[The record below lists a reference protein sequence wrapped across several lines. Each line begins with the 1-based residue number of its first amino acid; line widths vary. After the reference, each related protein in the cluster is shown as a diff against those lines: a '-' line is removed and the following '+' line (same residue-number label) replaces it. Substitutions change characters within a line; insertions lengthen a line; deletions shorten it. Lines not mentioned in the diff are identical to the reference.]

1 MDECV
6 SSVEFA
12 TRSGFQHFEC
22 IHLKSLQFCPW
33 PSRIPVVLD
42 EDVLEDMIAANVF
55 GEQTKTTCVATKAAA
70 IAAGVPLSVELNI
83 GGPLT
88 KKYISVYEPKVSYYS
103 RLGRVIASYDSTR
116 NTWHCPCAKPRRSCL
131 HKNIARW
138 HLFQLH
144 RQLFVSSPID
154 RTAQNLAQEHAS
166 QKSSTLEYPP
176 SGEGLKRMVRYLM
189 KNKTL
194 PAELPQKCI
203 TGSMTISDIPKH
215 LVPKETVCSECPGN
229 VALRFSTYYQM
240 CSNCGLKYR
249 YQEWTDGLHN
259 FNDHLLISLHM
270 CIILRHS
277 LQTHHAISRAVEV
290 LETTAQKKFPS
301 KDKILHAYMHF
312 EALTDHEYTYS
323 CVKCGYHPAVVVMD
337 LHKKAAFNMPVVSD
351 IPAPPPEYDGRVN
364 MKDFWESVTAEIVCR
379 GLLGSDC
386 QNPFLVS
393 PSYDY
398 WAPWIGPRTRKED
411 TVLNTEY
418 AKMHATR
425 PATGDAE
432 LEVTEER
439 LEELLTNLKVD
450 VVRRLCKQCGL
461 DPSGSKMDLVVRLRQ
476 EMRNRSSYD
485 KVFQKVWGASA
496 AMASDGTPAAT
507 ASDGTPAATASD
519 GTPAATASD
528 GTPAATASDGTPAAT
543 ASDGTPAATARLMYA
558 EREIQDFRLWGCPKT
573 LTLLNHYQQMQHLKT
588 ASYFQYGH
596 LDIGTCVMI
605 ATKLVAGNWQLIKN
619 KDIPSQKDSLNCG
632 VFMLMYALYITF
644 EWPFDFTQ
652 SDMPYIRECW
662 LNLVLKCM
670 SHKREAPSLE
680 EDQVNYMYGCFKDHG
695 ILALPAFVLE
705 DIFINVVLQEGDEA
719 ILTLALVCTH
729 FRDLVTREA
738 FRRRAHFLWLDSV
751 TNWSAFSSYYKAEF
765 YKMYRLETC
774 VQCGDTFKNCIP
786 GYVGRGE
793 EGNS

>member
-88 KKYISVYEPKVSYYS
+88 KKYFSVYEPKVSYYS
-103 RLGRVIASYDSTR
+103 RLGRVIASYDSTH

-144 RQLFVSSPID
+144 RQLFVSSPD

-166 QKSSTLEYPP
+166 QKSSTLEYSP
-176 SGEGLKRMVRYLM
+176 SGEGLKWMLRYLM

-194 PAELPQKCI
+194 PAELPQKYI

-229 VALRFSTYYQM
+229 VVLSEPVLITSKAKLITYTDVVEGFSTYYQM
-240 CSNCGLKYR
+240 CSNCGLKYC

-259 FNDHLLISLHM
+259 FNDHLLISLHV
-270 CIILRHS
+270 HY
-277 LQTHHAISRAVEV
+277 
-290 LETTAQKKFPS
+290 P
-301 KDKILHAYMHF
+301 
-312 EALTDHEYTYS
+312 
-323 CVKCGYHPAVVVMD
+323 
-337 LHKKAAFNMPVVSD
+337 AAFTPVSD

-398 WAPWIGPRTRKED
+398 WAPWIGPRIRKEN

-476 EMRNRSSYD
+476 EMKNRSSYD
-485 KVFQKVWGASA
+485 KVFQKVWGAS
-496 AMASDGTPAAT
+496 
-507 ASDGTPAATASD
+507 
-519 GTPAATASD
+519 
-528 GTPAATASDGTPAAT
+528 
-543 ASDGTPAATARLMYA
+543 
-558 EREIQDFRLWGCPKT
+558 
-573 LTLLNHYQQMQHLKT
+573 
-588 ASYFQYGH
+588 
-596 LDIGTCVMI
+596 
-605 ATKLVAGNWQLIKN
+605 VA
-619 KDIPSQKDSLNCG
+619 
-632 VFMLMYALYITF
+632 
-644 EWPFDFTQ
+644 
-652 SDMPYIRECW
+652 
-662 LNLVLKCM
+662 
-670 SHKREAPSLE
+670 
-680 EDQVNYMYGCFKDHG
+680 
-695 ILALPAFVLE
+695 
-705 DIFINVVLQEGDEA
+705 
-719 ILTLALVCTH
+719 
-729 FRDLVTREA
+729 
-738 FRRRAHFLWLDSV
+738 
-751 TNWSAFSSYYKAEF
+751 
-765 YKMYRLETC
+765 
-774 VQCGDTFKNCIP
+774 
-786 GYVGRGE
+786 
-793 EGNS
+793 